1 MTELDHI
8 EALVGPLEKGR
19 EYRVKFGPGS
29 FGRAMAYIP
38 GDVGQQQT
46 SIAEYADAALAEAYA
61 VLERLDSKRALRAE
75 ILDSAWNT
83 AHERAERAERRV
95 EAMRGTIDSQTAIIN
110 ADAGCKARAE
120 KAEAENER
128 LKKFLGSG
136 YVRNC
141 IIEGGSEGG
150 MFVFNDAGIVPKL
163 DGFLIRK
170 LDRPSPAVLVQDLA
184 RRVEENSCP

>member
-1 MTELDHI
+1 VVQAALEVVQVTDFDRI

-19 EYRVKFGPGS
+19 EYLLQSSGEAGEGLTGYLK
-29 FGRAMAYIP
+29 
-38 GDVGQQQT
+38 D
-46 SIAEYADAALAEAYA
+46 YADAALAEAYA

-141 IIEGGSEGG
+141 IIEGGSEGD